1 MQVGENR
8 EREGYALVYD
18 RTGFYSHGVWH
29 RTSPGLAYRLRELQG
44 REEEGGETD
53 KFPLVVPQ
61 WPQSG

>member
-8 EREGYALVYD
+8 EREGYALVHD

-44 REEEGGETD
+44 REEEGEKLTS
-53 KFPLVVPQ
+53 FL
-61 WPQSG
+61 